1 MTQAPCLFLAFF
13 FGFFFSRFFWR
24 FFFFQKKPKINHS
37 SFGSPGTGSW
47 DLTVPSF
54 LHPGTLQCLVLRSD
68 FDSGNAQSVA
78 VDQSTGTVVVRTK
91 WDSFGTGVMNSC
103 RSWFHFKVSGLARGE
118 SVRLCVANLN
128 NQGKLFSQGL
138 RPVCSVAGGPWERVA
153 SEPTWTV
160 YVPPGPPQEGS
171 VPTAKGKPER
181 SLRVEWLYTHAG
193 GTAADEVA
201 FAFSYPHSYADCQA
215 LLAGVEARHARPGVP
230 VESLPEIALQRPRS
244 IYVHRERLAVSVQGR
259 RVDMLTVS
267 SLKHV
272 LGRREPELPAPL
284 FSDGAARAAAFSEAK
299 PILFVSARVHPG
311 ETPASHVLN
320 GFLEFVLRED
330 DARAQALRDRFV
342 VKLVPMLNPDGVF
355 LGHYRADSLGA
366 NLNRF
371 YRDPDPLAQPAVW
384 AVRTYLLSEHV
395 LPKLHLY
402 LDCHAHAAKRGCF
415 LYGNSLADF
424 EKQVDAVL
432 FAKVLSLNTAH
443 FDFAASNFTEENMVS
458 LDRRDGLSKE
468 GSGRVGIFQATGERL
483 PFIYTLEC
491 NYNMGRLIN
500 AVPPVAGNADRGAAS
515 PERPARGRPPF
526 YAISHYEEV
535 GRAIAVTV
543 LDMAE
548 CNPWSRIPSG
558 PHKSLEHIRTFV
570 RSHVRAGAY
579 DRARANK
586 EDDDGEEDDDN
597 NNSSS
602 NKARPKP
609 SRSISASSATAAK
622 RAAAAAA
629 TTTASS
635 SIPSRPSA
643 SASTKRT
650 TTTTTTRPTQPP
662 RPPIR
667 PILPQQ
673 PNLKSKGGEKFVV

>member
-1 MTQAPCLFLAFF
+1 MTTS
-13 FGFFFSRFFWR
+13 GS
-24 FFFFQKKPKINHS
+24 S

-47 DLTVPSF
+47 DITVPSF
-54 LHPGTLQCLVLRSD
+54 LHPGTLQCLVIRSD
-68 FDSGNAQSVA
+68 FDSGNAQAVT
-78 VDQSTGTVVVRTK
+78 VDQGSGTVVVRTK
-91 WDSFGTGVMNSC
+91 WDSFGTGTMNSC
-103 RSWFHFKVSGLARGE
+103 RSWFHFRVSGLVKGE

-138 RPVCSVAGGPWERVA
+138 RPVFSVAGGPWERVA
-153 SEPTWTV
+153 SEPSWTV
-160 YVPPGPPQEGS
+160 YVPPGPAPEGS

-181 SLRVEWLYTHAG
+181 SLRVEWLYTHAS

-201 FAFSYPHSYADCQA
+201 FAFSYPHSYSESQA
-215 LLAGVEARHARPGVP
+215 LLASVEARYARPGVP
-230 VESLPEIALQRPRS
+230 VESLPDIARQRPRS

-259 RVDMLTVS
+259 RVDMLTVT
-267 SLKHV
+267 SLAHC
-272 LGRREPELPAPL
+272 LGRREPELPNPL

-330 DARAQALRDRFV
+330 DARAQVLRDRFV
-342 VKLVPMLNPDGVF
+342 VKVVPMLNPDGVF
-355 LGHYRADSLGA
+355 LGHYRTDSLGA

-395 LPKLHLY
+395 RPRLHLY

-468 GSGRVGIFQATGERL
+468 GSGRVGLFQATGERL

-515 PERPARGRPPF
+515 PERLARGRPPF
-526 YAISHYEEV
+526 YTIAHFEEV

-579 DRARANK
+579 ERTNARR
-586 EDDDGEEDDDN
+586 EDDDGEEDEGDTA
-597 NNSSS
+597 
-602 NKARPKP
+602 NKGIGTKGPGMARPAAAASKP
-609 SRSISASSATAAK
+609 SRSVSASSATAAK

-629 TTTASS
+629 AASMS
-635 SIPSRPSA
+635 SNATRPSA
-643 SASTKRT
+643 SATTKRT
-650 TTTTTTRPTQPP
+650 AAAVASTTTAPRPLTRAP

-667 PILPQQ
+667 PMLPAHV
-673 PNLKSKGGEKFVV
+673 PTASLKSRGGEKFVI